1 MSWHLVKIFSLSPQT
16 FLGMSWLLIRRFCWF
31 HSHRCWNAVLNSG
44 LWRHHHW
51 CHILFWFWMRNKC
64 FSELCVWIW
73 CSAYEWSE
81 AVCVNASSMSV
92 LKRQKLNPLLSAV
105 SARRRVTLRRP
116 GIVLAQRR
124 ADAQKTDPQPEPLWI
139 CECYMT
145 CSYERPLLYGAGRTK
160 LLRLHVETE
169 ILIVFVRVGLIV
181 GAACYHGKQTRL
193 KDRQLTCRPLH
204 DESLNNSHTLW
215 GWLCFWVENQIFI
228 FCKRKTLPHSWC
240 NPTMWLRGNKA
251 FVGWWTMYF

>member
-1 MSWHLVKIFSLSPQT
+1 MVCGLVLVLDREQV
-16 FLGMSWLLIRRFCWF
+16 FLRALCLTLI
-31 HSHRCWNAVLNSG
+31 LG
-44 LWRHHHW
+44 
-51 CHILFWFWMRNKC
+51 
-64 FSELCVWIW
+64 
-73 CSAYEWSE
+73 
-81 AVCVNASSMSV
+81 VCVNSSSMSV
-92 LKRQKLNPLLSAV
+92 LRRQKLNPLLSPA

-116 GIVLAQRR
+116 GIVFAQRR
-124 ADAQKTDPQPEPLWI
+124 ADARKTDPQPEPLWI
-139 CECYMT
+139 PECYMT

-181 GAACYHGKQTRL
+181 GAACYHGKQTRF

-228 FCKRKTLPHSWC
+228 FCEEKNIASLVMQSNNVAARS
-240 NPTMWLRGNKA
+240 
-251 FVGWWTMYF
+251 